1 MRRSRHSGESR
12 RGKGGRSGLSDP
24 RRRRR
29 PGGKASADVSRPV
42 ILAGAPTP
50 GGGSLDPGG
59 AAGRLSVVGDTVVL
73 RPNLMG
79 DAAKLA
85 IVAVSP

>member
-29 PGGKASADVSRPV
+29 PGGKAAADVSRPV
-42 ILAGAPTP
+42 ILA
-50 GGGSLDPGG
+50 GSLDPGG

-73 RPNLMG
+73 RANPMG

>member
-1 MRRSRHSGESR
+1 M
-12 RGKGGRSGLSDP
+12 
-24 RRRRR
+24 
-29 PGGKASADVSRPV
+29 

-73 RPNLMG
+73 RANLMG